1 MEKKFIYLDN
11 NATTKVDDIVVK
23 EMQKY
28 FTEVYGN
35 PSSLYDLGQEAREAI
50 ENARQRIAKILNCDA
65 SEIYFTG
72 SGTESDNLAIKGVAR
87 RYQNKGKHII
97 TSAIEHHAVLNTVE
111 YLGKKEGF
119 EYSLVK
125 VNNDGIVDLD
135 HLKSLIRD
143 DTIII
148 SIMYANNETGAIQP
162 IEEIGK
168 IAKEKGIY
176 FHTDAVQAA
185 GKLSLD
191 VKKLNVDMM
200 SLSGHKFHAP
210 KGVGILYKR
219 NGINPIPLFH
229 GGHHEKNLRPSTE
242 NVPYIMGIAKALEI
256 AYDELEE
263 HKEKIYKLKMMLKEG
278 IEKNIEG
285 VISNTPENS
294 VFNTLNY
301 SFKGIE
307 GESILF
313 SLNDFGIGVSTG
325 SACTSGSLE
334 PSHVIMAMGRDHAI
348 CHSSIRFSLS
358 KYNTE
363 DEIKYTIEK
372 LKEVIERI
380 RKISPY
386 KQ

>member
-168 IAKEKGIY
+168 IAKERGIY

-210 KGVGILYKR
+210 KGVGIL
-219 NGINPIPLFH
+219 
-229 GGHHEKNLRPSTE
+229 
-242 NVPYIMGIAKALEI
+242 
-256 AYDELEE
+256 
-263 HKEKIYKLKMMLKEG
+263 
-278 IEKNIEG
+278 
-285 VISNTPENS
+285 
-294 VFNTLNY
+294 
-301 SFKGIE
+301 
-307 GESILF
+307 
-313 SLNDFGIGVSTG
+313 
-325 SACTSGSLE
+325 
-334 PSHVIMAMGRDHAI
+334 
-348 CHSSIRFSLS
+348 
-358 KYNTE
+358 
-363 DEIKYTIEK
+363 
-372 LKEVIERI
+372 
-380 RKISPY
+380 
-386 KQ
+386 

>member
-1 MEKKFIYLDN
+1 MEKRIVYFDN
-11 NATTKVDDIVVK
+11 NATTRVDDRVVK
-23 EMQKY
+23 KMGIY
-28 FTEVYGN
+28 FTKVYGN
-35 PSSLYDLGQEAREAI
+35 PSSLYDLGFEAK
-50 ENARQRIAKILNCDA
+50 NAVEDARKKISKILNCSDQ
-65 SEIYFTG
+65 EIFFTG
-72 SGTESDNLAIKGVAR
+72 SGTESDNIAIKGVAR
-87 RYQNKGKHII
+87 RYQKKGKHII
-97 TSAIEHHAVLNTVE
+97 TSSIEHHAVLNSVE

-125 VNNDGIVDLD
+125 VDSDGIVDID
-135 HLKSLIRD
+135 HLKSLIRP
-143 DTIII
+143 DTILI

-168 IAKEKGIY
+168 IAREKGIY

-185 GKLSLD
+185 GKLPLD
-191 VKKLNVDMM
+191 VKKLNVDML

-219 NGINPIPLFH
+219 TGINPIPLFH

-242 NVPYIMGIAKALEI
+242 NVPYMVGIAEALEI
-256 AYDELEE
+256 AYDEFEE
-263 HKEKIYKLKMMLKEG
+263 HKKHIYKLKMMLKEG
-278 IEKNIEG
+278 IEKNIDG
-285 VISNTPENS
+285 LVLNTPKNS

-313 SLNDFGIGVSTG
+313 SLNDFKISVSTG
-325 SACTSGSLE
+325 SACTSDSLE
-334 PSHVIMAMGRDHAI
+334 PSHVIMAMGREDSISHG
-348 CHSSIRFSLS
+348 SIRFSLS

-363 DEIKYTIEK
+363 EEIKYTIEK
-372 LKEVIERI
+372 LKEVVERI

-386 KQ
+386 KV

>member
-1 MEKKFIYLDN
+1 MERKFIYLDN
-11 NATTKVDDIVVK
+11 NATTRVDDRVVE

-28 FTEVYGN
+28 FTENYGN
-35 PSSLYDLGQEAREAI
+35 PSSLYDLGQQAREAV
-50 ENARQRIAKILNCDA
+50 ENARKRVAKILNCPEQDVF
-65 SEIYFTG
+65 FTG
-72 SGTESDNLAIKGVAR
+72 SGTESDNIAIKGVAR

-97 TSAIEHHAVLNTVE
+97 TSAIEHHAVLNSVE
-111 YLGKKEGF
+111 YLAKKEGF
-119 EYSLVK
+119 EYSLVN
-125 VNNDGIVDLD
+125 VGSDGIVDLD

-143 DTIII
+143 DTILI

-185 GKLSLD
+185 GKLPLD
-191 VKKLNVDMM
+191 VKKLNVDML

-210 KGVGILYKR
+210 KGIGILYKR
-219 NGINPIPLFH
+219 TGINPIPLFH

-256 AYDELEE
+256 AYEEFEE
-263 HKEKIYKLKMMLKEG
+263 HKEKIYRLKMMLKEG
-278 IEKNIEG
+278 IEKNIDG
-285 VISNTPENS
+285 IVLNTPEKS

-334 PSHVIMAMGRDHAI
+334 PSHVIKAMGRDHAT
-348 CHSSIRFSLS
+348 CHGSIRFSLS

-363 DEIKYTIEK
+363 EEIKYTVEK
-372 LKEVIERI
+372 LKEVVERI

>member
-1 MEKKFIYLDN
+1 
-11 NATTKVDDIVVK
+11 
-23 EMQKY
+23 
-28 FTEVYGN
+28 
-35 PSSLYDLGQEAREAI
+35 
-50 ENARQRIAKILNCDA
+50 
-65 SEIYFTG
+65 
-72 SGTESDNLAIKGVAR
+72 
-87 RYQNKGKHII
+87 
-97 TSAIEHHAVLNTVE
+97 
-111 YLGKKEGF
+111 
-119 EYSLVK
+119 
-125 VNNDGIVDLD
+125 
-135 HLKSLIRD
+135 
-143 DTIII
+143 
-148 SIMYANNETGAIQP
+148 
-162 IEEIGK
+162 
-168 IAKEKGIY
+168 
-176 FHTDAVQAA
+176 
-185 GKLSLD
+185 
-191 VKKLNVDMM
+191 
-200 SLSGHKFHAP
+200 
-210 KGVGILYKR
+210 
-219 NGINPIPLFH
+219 
-229 GGHHEKNLRPSTE
+229 
-242 NVPYIMGIAKALEI
+242 MGIAKALEI

-372 LKEVIERI
+372 LKEVVERI

>member
-1 MEKKFIYLDN
+1 MERKFVYLDN
-11 NATTKVDDIVVK
+11 NATTRVDDRVVE

-28 FTEVYGN
+28 FTEIYGN
-35 PSSLYDLGQEAREAI
+35 PSSLYDLGQQARDAI
-50 ENARQRIAKILNCDA
+50 ENSRKRVAKILNC
-65 SEIYFTG
+65 SEQDVFFTG
-72 SGTESDNLAIKGVAR
+72 SGTESDNIAIKGVAR

-97 TSAIEHHAVLNTVE
+97 TSAIEHHAVLNSVE
-111 YLGKKEGF
+111 YLAKKEGF
-119 EYSLVK
+119 EYSLVN
-125 VNNDGIVDLD
+125 VGSDGIVDLE

-143 DTIII
+143 DTILI

-191 VKKLNVDMM
+191 VKKLNVDML

-219 NGINPIPLFH
+219 TGINPIPLFH

-256 AYDELEE
+256 AYEKFEE
-263 HKEKIYKLKMMLKEG
+263 HKEKIYKLKMMLKKG
-278 IEKNIEG
+278 IEKNIDG
-285 VISNTPENS
+285 IVLNTPENS
-294 VFNTLNY
+294 VFNTLNF

-334 PSHVIMAMGRDHAI
+334 PSHVIKAMGRDHAT
-348 CHSSIRFSLS
+348 CHGSIRFSLS

-363 DEIKYTIEK
+363 EEIKYTVEK
-372 LKEVIERI
+372 LKEVVERI